1 MAVIANGS
9 VYGYDFAVAPEA
21 HLDDG
26 AFDILLVKKT
36 KIFKYFLLVPRMLN
50 KSFHKSPLVEYFKTN
65 KISITNKTK
74 GYFHVDG
81 EGFEAPE
88 TISFVNHPKSLL
100 LLQKK

>member
-1 MAVIANGS
+1 
-9 VYGYDFAVAPEA
+9 
-21 HLDDG
+21 
-26 AFDILLVKKT
+26 
-36 KIFKYFLLVPRMLN
+36 MLN
-50 KSFHKSPLVEYFKTN
+50 KSFHKSSLVVYFKTN
-65 KISITNKTK
+65 NISITNKSK